1 MVDLTKIM
9 TEKRNERTMNL
20 DSMSPLEIIT
30 IMNDEDERAVLAVKE
45 VLPQIATAI
54 QWTTQSL
61 RDGGRL
67 IYMGAGTSGRLGV
80 LDAVECRPT
89 FGVSPDVIIG
99 IMAGGEKAFMKAVE
113 GAEDSKTLGQEDL
126 EKLNLKKND
135 IVIGIAASGRTP
147 YVIHAIRYARKVG
160 AKTVIIACN
169 RNSEMSKEA
178 DLSIEPATGPEVLTG
193 STRLKAGSA
202 QKMVLNMISTA
213 SMVGIGKVYQNLMVD
228 VMQSNEKLVTRAQ
241 NIVIAAT
248 GCDKETAKR
257 KIATA
262 DGSVKLAITMILMD
276 CSLEQAKEH
285 LKRSHGHI
293 RQALEENINKE
304 ES

>member
-1 MVDLTKIM
+1 MVDLTKLM
-9 TEKRNERTMNL
+9 TEKRNERTMKL

-54 QWTTQSL
+54 LWTTQSL

-248 GCDKETAKR
+248 GCDKETAKK

>member
-1 MVDLTKIM
+1 MVDLTKLM
-9 TEKRNERTMNL
+9 TEKRNEKTMNL

-89 FGVSPDVIIG
+89 FGMSPDVIIG
-99 IMAGGEKAFMKAVE
+99 IMAGGEKAFIKAVE

-293 RQALEENINKE
+293 RQALEENIIKE
-304 ES
+304 EL

>member
-1 MVDLTKIM
+1 MVDLTKLM
-9 TEKRNERTMNL
+9 TEKRNEKTMNL

-89 FGVSPDVIIG
+89 FGMSPDVIIG
-99 IMAGGEKAFMKAVE
+99 IMAGGEKAFIKAVE

-169 RNSEMSKEA
+169 KNSEMSKEA

-257 KIATA
+257 KIAKA

>member
-1 MVDLTKIM
+1 MVDLTKLM
-9 TEKRNERTMNL
+9 TEKRNERTMKL

-54 QWTTQSL
+54 LWTTQSL